1 MDLDHAPDVLA
12 LFDLSIQAAGV
23 AGEQR
28 NARVLYLAL
37 TSRLLARP
45 VSVLVKGSSSGGK
58 SFLVDR
64 VLAHFPEQAA
74 LKLTGMSEKSLVY
87 LGDDVSHRHIV
98 LAEAAGAAG
107 RLRNYFIRTLLSEGH
122 ISWHTV
128 ERKRDGSV
136 SRIIQKKGPTGLIL
150 TTTRLGEDV
159 ETETRLLTLTTNETA
174 EQTRRVM
181 QAVAQGQGGPG
192 EGKLAVDPAW
202 PAFQTALASGERRV
216 VVPYAAAL
224 ADVCA
229 TAMVRMRR
237 DFSCLLS
244 LIEAHA
250 LLHRETRGRD
260 AEGRIVAEI
269 RDYDEVRRHVAD
281 LMAEALEASVPRL
294 MRQTVEVVRSIS
306 NEYDRSVR
314 VVARMLRIH
323 PSVASRRCQAAVR
336 AGYVV
341 SRHDK
346 VKRCHVLDLGYPM
359 PNDIEVLP
367 PEVPSAHVVHT
378 HEIAQN
384 SGKIAENAAV

>member
-12 LFDLSIQAAGV
+12 LFDHSIQAAGV

-64 VLAHFPEQAA
+64 VLAHFPEAAA

-192 EGKLAVDPAW
+192 EDKLAVDPAW
-202 PAFQTALASGERRV
+202 PAFQAALASGERRV
-216 VVPYAAAL
+216 VVPFAAAL
-224 ADVCA
+224 ADECA
-229 TAMVRMRR
+229 IAQVRMRR

-250 LLHRETRGRD
+250 LLHRETRRRD
-260 AEGRIVAEI
+260 EEGRIVAES

-281 LMAEALEASVPRL
+281 LMAEALQEAVPWHI
-294 MRQTVEVVRSIS
+294 RQTVEAVRKIS
-306 NEYDRSVR
+306 DEYDRSVKA
-314 VVARMLRIH
+314 VARQLQID
-323 PSVASRRCQAAVR
+323 PSSASRRCKAAIR
-336 AGYVV
+336 AGYLV
-341 SRHDK
+341 SRHNK
-346 VKRCHVLDLGYPM
+346 SQRRFNLELDEPM
-359 PNDIEVLP
+359 PIDANVLP
-367 PEVPSAHVVHT
+367 VKLSGACYVHAN
-378 HEIAQN
+378 EIAQN
-384 SGKIAENAAV
+384 SGNSCENAAV